1 MKKELYMA
9 TSYSILYDTF
19 DKELIKETG
28 ISWFVARDNY
38 TRIGNCP
45 GIYPDTALLFVRM
58 IKNFAVDK
66 VLEFGS
72 GMSSLYLAKACEM
85 KGIGFTSYEEDADY
99 MKKTKELL
107 RTYNIQNY
115 DNIVKPIVPIN
126 VAERL
131 TQANIDILK
140 SELTKIDFNVGMIF
154 LDASGYLRNTIL
166 TNDIIYKIPFILM
179 DDAECHTGFISKFF
193 VESKRYNFCYFNR
206 VGREDRSQFI
216 SCLDDG
222 INMMNF
228 VNKNIPCLG
237 SW

>member
-1 MKKELYMA
+1 MV
-9 TSYSILYDTF
+9 TSYSIIYDVF
-19 DKELIKETG
+19 DKELIKEVG
-28 ISWFVARDNY
+28 FSWFGARDKY
-38 TRIGNCP
+38 TVIGNCP

-58 IKNFAVDK
+58 IKNLGIGK

-72 GMSSLYLAKACEM
+72 GMSTLYLAKACEM
-85 KGIGFTSYEEDADY
+85 KGIAFSSYEEDADY
-99 MKKTKELL
+99 MRKTKELL
-107 RTYNIQNY
+107 RTYNIKGYDNNY

-166 TNDIIYKIPFILM
+166 TSNIIYKIPFILM

-193 VESKRYNFCYFNR
+193 VESGRHNFCYFNR

-216 SCLDDG
+216 SCIDDG
-222 INMMNF
+222 FNMMNF